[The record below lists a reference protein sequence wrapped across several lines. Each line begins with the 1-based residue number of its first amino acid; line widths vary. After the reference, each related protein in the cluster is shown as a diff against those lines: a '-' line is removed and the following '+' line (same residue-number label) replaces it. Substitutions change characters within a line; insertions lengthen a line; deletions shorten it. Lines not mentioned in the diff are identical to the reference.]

1 MTVIVYI
8 KNHDAYAGKWI
19 YTGYRLAWES
29 MGFHV
34 KLYNNLEELKFEA
47 QKYYVM
53 ALDGDVRTPQ
63 GLEVLANSIKSFVY
77 VQPNT
82 FPKPWG
88 SHPNFVS
95 LCSDAYIEALNG
107 LANVHLWTFADINPH
122 YYKWDQVNTLPLAF
136 DSLSYQIDID
146 EDYQFDICYIGGWA
160 DNGFNEKRKIMLDF
174 FSKIKKMDIKSG
186 IFINRGLTH
195 QQENKILSNSRIS
208 INIHD
213 AYQRSLGYDTN
224 ERTFKSLGLNGFLI
238 SDKVSQ
244 LERLFPAVAVC
255 NNPDDMC
262 DLIKKNLQED
272 LTQVKHINRKY
283 ILEEHT
289 YINRV
294 SKMESW

>member
-1 MTVIVYI
+1 MIVYI

-47 QKYYVM
+47 QRYYVM
-53 ALDGDVRTPQ
+53 ALDGDVKTPQ

-77 VQPNT
+77 VQPNA

-160 DNGFNEKRKIMLDF
+160 NNGFNEKRKIMLDF
-174 FSKIKKMDIKSG
+174 FSKIRKMDIKSG
-186 IFINRGLTH
+186 IFINRNLTH

-238 SDKVSQ
+238 SDKVLQ

-255 NNPDDMC
+255 DNPDDMC
-262 DLIKKNLQED
+262 NLIKQNLQED
-272 LTQVKHINRKY
+272 LTQVRQINRKY

-289 YINRV
+289 YINRT
-294 SKMESW
+294 KQMESW

>member
-1 MTVIVYI
+1 
-8 KNHDAYAGKWI
+8 
-19 YTGYRLAWES
+19 

-53 ALDGDVRTPQ
+53 ALDGDVKTPQ

-160 DNGFNEKRKIMLDF
+160 NNGFNEKRKIMLDF
-174 FSKIKKMDIKSG
+174 FSKIRKMDIKSG

-224 ERTFKSLGLNGFLI
+224 ERTFKSLGLNGALI
-238 SDKVSQ
+238 SDRVTQ
-244 LERLFPAVAVC
+244 LENLFPAVNVC
-255 NNPDDMC
+255 DNPNNMC
-262 DLIKKNLQED
+262 DLIQENLQKD
-272 LTQVKHINRKY
+272 LTEVKEANRKE
-283 ILEEHT
+283 ILEKHT

-294 SKMESW
+294 RQMEAL

>member
-1 MTVIVYI
+1 
-8 KNHDAYAGKWI
+8 
-19 YTGYRLAWES
+19 

-53 ALDGDVRTPQ
+53 ALDGDVKTPQ

-122 YYKWDQVNTLPLAF
+122 YHKWDQVNTLPLAF

-160 DNGFNEKRKIMLDF
+160 NNGFNEKRKIMLDF
-174 FSKIKKMDIKSG
+174 FSKIRKMDIKSG

-224 ERTFKSLGLNGFLI
+224 ERTFKSLGLNGALI
-238 SDKVSQ
+238 SDRVTQ
-244 LERLFPAVAVC
+244 LENLFPAVNVC
-255 NNPDDMC
+255 DNPNNMC
-262 DLIKKNLQED
+262 DLIQENLQKD
-272 LTQVKHINRKY
+272 LTEVKEANRKE
-283 ILEEHT
+283 ILEKHT

-294 SKMESW
+294 RQMEAL

>member
-1 MTVIVYI
+1 MVVYI

-34 KLYNNLEELKFEA
+34 KLYNNLEELKFET

-53 ALDGDVRTPQ
+53 ALGGDIRSPRC
-63 GLEVLANSIKSFVY
+63 LEVLANSTKSFVY

-136 DSLSYQIDID
+136 DSLSYQIDFD
-146 EDYQFDICYIGGWA
+146 EKYQFDICYVGGWA
-160 DNGFNEKRKIMLDF
+160 NNGFNEKRKIMLDF
-174 FSKIKKMDIKSG
+174 FSKIRKMDIKSG
-186 IFINRGLTH
+186 IFIDRSLTH
-195 QQENKILSNSRIS
+195 QQENKILSNSKIS

-238 SDKVSQ
+238 SDKVLQ
-244 LERLFPAVAVC
+244 LERLFPTVAVC

-262 DLIKKNLQED
+262 DLIKQNLQKD
-272 LTQVKHINRKY
+272 LTQVREFNRKH

-294 SKMESW
+294 SQMESW

>member
-1 MTVIVYI
+1 MIVYI

>member
-1 MTVIVYI
+1 MIVYI

-122 YYKWDQVNTLPLAF
+122 YYKWDQVNALPLAF

>member
-1 MTVIVYI
+1 
-8 KNHDAYAGKWI
+8 
-19 YTGYRLAWES
+19 
-29 MGFHV
+29 
-34 KLYNNLEELKFEA
+34 
-47 QKYYVM
+47 
-53 ALDGDVRTPQ
+53 
-63 GLEVLANSIKSFVY
+63 
-77 VQPNT
+77 
-82 FPKPWG
+82 
-88 SHPNFVS
+88 
-95 LCSDAYIEALNG
+95 
-107 LANVHLWTFADINPH
+107 
-122 YYKWDQVNTLPLAF
+122 
-136 DSLSYQIDID
+136 
-146 EDYQFDICYIGGWA
+146 
-160 DNGFNEKRKIMLDF
+160 
-174 FSKIKKMDIKSG
+174 MDIKTG